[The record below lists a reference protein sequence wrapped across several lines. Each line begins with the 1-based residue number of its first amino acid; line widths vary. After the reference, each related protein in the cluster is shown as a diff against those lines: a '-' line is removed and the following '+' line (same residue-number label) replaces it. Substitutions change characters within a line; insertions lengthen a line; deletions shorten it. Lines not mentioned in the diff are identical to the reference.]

1 MNALSLMAS
10 DGPCCLEKS
19 AGSDETV
26 RGNLQRTKER
36 LEKQLAK
43 VNAGLEVLDNQPEFS
58 KSIETLL
65 TAMRA

>member
-1 MNALSLMAS
+1 MLALGQINQP
-10 DGPCCLEKS
+10 DCCEKV

-26 RGNLQRTKER
+26 RGNLTRTKER

-43 VNAGLEVLDNQPEFS
+43 VNAGLEVLDKQPEFS